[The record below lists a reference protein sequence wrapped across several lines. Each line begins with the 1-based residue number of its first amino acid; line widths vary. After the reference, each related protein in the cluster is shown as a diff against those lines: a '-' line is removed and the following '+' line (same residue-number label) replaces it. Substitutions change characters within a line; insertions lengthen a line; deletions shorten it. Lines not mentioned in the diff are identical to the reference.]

1 MDTPQGI
8 SSGWSMAHHG
18 QVPRPGQLLLASP
31 LLPEPFDRAVIYV
44 IEHDE
49 SGALGVVLNTPSTL
63 DVGEILPQ
71 WRPVVTGDPVVH
83 SGGPV
88 ALDTALGLGVLA
100 AAVHTDAAGDV
111 PGFRQV
117 EGRYGLVD
125 LDASVDDLAA
135 QLTGLRIFAGYAG
148 WSPGQLDTEIAEG
161 SWAVVDVAD
170 PAGDVFAGD
179 GEDQWVRILRRQP
192 STLAWWVLC
201 PRDPSWN

>member
-8 SSGWSMAHHG
+8 SSDRLMQQHG
-18 QVPRPGQLLLASP
+18 PVPRPGQLLLASP
-31 LLPEPFDRAVIYV
+31 VLPEPFDRAVIYV

-71 WRPVVTGDPVVH
+71 WRPAVTGDPVVH

-100 AAVHTDAAGDV
+100 AEVTTDPAGDL

-125 LDASVDDLAA
+125 LDADAQELGTQLA
-135 QLTGLRIFAGYAG
+135 GLRIFAGYAG
-148 WSPGQLDTEIAEG
+148 WSPGQLDDEIAEG

-170 PAGDVFAGD
+170 PVSEVFAGD
-179 GEDQWVRILRRQP
+179 GEDQWARILRRQP
-192 STLAWWVLC
+192 GTLSWWVLC
-201 PRDPSWN
+201 PRDPRMN

>member
-1 MDTPQGI
+1 
-8 SSGWSMAHHG
+8 MAHHG
-18 QVPRPGQLLLASP
+18 HVPRPGQLLLASP

-49 SGALGVVLNTPSTL
+49 SGALGVVLNTPSTV
-63 DVGEILPQ
+63 DVGEIWPL
-71 WRPVVTGDPVVH
+71 WRPLVTGDPVVH

-100 AAVHTDAAGDV
+100 TQVRTDEAGDV

-117 EGRYGLVD
+117 QGRYGLVD
-125 LDASVDDLAA
+125 LDASAEELGA
-135 QLTGLRIFAGYAG
+135 QLMGLRIFAGYAG
-148 WSPGQLDTEIAEG
+148 WSPGQLDAELAEG
-161 SWAVVDVAD
+161 SWAVVDIAD
-170 PAGDVFAGD
+170 PVGEVFAGD

>member
-1 MDTPQGI
+1 MG
-8 SSGWSMAHHG
+8 G
-18 QVPRPGQLLLASP
+18 VPRAGQLLLASP
-31 LLPEPFDRAVIYV
+31 ILAEPFARAVIYV

-63 DVGEILPQ
+63 DVSEILPQ
-71 WRPVVTGDPVVH
+71 WRPAVTGDPVVY

-88 ALDTALGLGVLA
+88 ALDTALGLGVLEA
-100 AAVHTDAAGDV
+100 EVSTDLSGDV

-125 LDASVDDLAA
+125 LDADAQELGMQLAS
-135 QLTGLRIFAGYAG
+135 LRIFAGYAG

-161 SWAVVDVAD
+161 SWAVVEVGD
-170 PAGDVFAGD
+170 PVSEVFAGD
-179 GEDQWVRILRRQP
+179 GEEQWARILRRQP
-192 STLAWWVLC
+192 GTLPWWVLC